1 MPMLEA
7 LLVPYRQFDEFLD
20 LGGWVVGWIVLCALV
35 MWTLVLE
42 RSWFLLRIYP
52 QLRNDCVREWRER
65 EERTSWT
72 AQRIR
77 TAMVS
82 ELRLA
87 MESGLPIIRVMVPM
101 SPLLGLLGTVV
112 GMLQVF
118 DAMTA
123 ARSADTRAMADG
135 ISHAMIA
142 TMAGLVV
149 SLLGLFCAHLLGSRV
164 KLETAK
170 LNDLLDAAP

>member
-1 MPMLEA
+1 MLET
-7 LLVPYRQFDEFLD
+7 LLVPYRQLDEFLD

-52 QLRNDCVREWRER
+52 QLRNDCVREWRGR

-123 ARSADTRAMADG
+123 AHSADTRAMADG

-170 LNDLLDAAP
+170 LNDLLDAAS